1 MHLNV
6 GATSHKIE
14 EEEVV
19 HQKENIVN
27 LYRFIQM
34 VLKDQRLK
42 RPGLG
47 WQSQGNK
54 KKLVKDHLIN

>member
-14 EEEVV
+14 EEVV
-19 HQKENIVN
+19 HQNENIVN

-54 KKLVKDHLIN
+54 

>member
-54 KKLVKDHLIN
+54 